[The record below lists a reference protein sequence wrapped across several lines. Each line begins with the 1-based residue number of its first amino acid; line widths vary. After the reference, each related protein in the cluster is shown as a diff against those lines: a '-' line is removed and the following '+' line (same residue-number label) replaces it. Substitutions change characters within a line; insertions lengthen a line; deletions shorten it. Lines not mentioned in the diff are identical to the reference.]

1 MKNMITMKK
10 WKIWV
15 IVAVV
20 VAAAAA
26 TWWLI
31 WFNSRTVIRV
41 GSRRITAD
49 EIGGRLTGVPEYYY
63 GFLSTEGGMRQ
74 YVEGVVKEQV
84 IVQMARRRGLHR
96 RQDVRERL
104 RDLEEQLLIGT
115 MIQELQKRNLGISD
129 AEVEEF
135 YQEHSQEF
143 KRPQKVRVSHILV
156 STRKEAEEV
165 LKELSEGGNFGS
177 LVHKYSIDTQTSRSD
192 GDIGYFSRGDMV
204 PAFESAAFA
213 LESIGDISDVVQT
226 EFGYHIIKLTGRS
239 SGERRSTDEAREEAR
254 TILVKNRFD
263 ELLTEWRKDLG
274 VKIDYEKLAKIKLP
288 VTLPQGTTVQQ
299 ETD

>member
-1 MKNMITMKK
+1 MKNIIAKK
-10 WKIWV
+10 WKRWV
-15 IVAVV
+15 IVTVV
-20 VAAAAA
+20 VVIAVGI
-26 TWWLI
+26 WWLV

-49 EIGGRLTGVPEYYY
+49 EIGARLTGVPEYYY

-74 YVEGVVKEQV
+74 YVEGMVKEQ
-84 IVQMARRRGLHR
+84 ILVQMARRRGLHR

-129 AEVEEF
+129 TEVEEF
-135 YQEHSQEF
+135 YQQHSQEF
-143 KRPQKVRVSHILV
+143 VRPQKVKVSHILV
-156 STRKEAEEV
+156 STKKEAEET
-165 LKELSEGGNFGS
+165 LKRLNEGEDFDS
-177 LVHKYSIDTQTSRSD
+177 LVRKYSIDTQTSSSG
-192 GDIGYFSRGDMV
+192 GDVGYFSRGDMV
-204 PAFESAAFA
+204 PAFENAAFA
-213 LESIGDISDVVQT
+213 LKNIGDISDVVQT

-239 SGERRSTDEAREEAR
+239 SGESRSADEAREEVR
-254 TILVKNRFD
+254 TILIKNRFD
-263 ELLTEWRKDLG
+263 ELLTDWRKDLG
-274 VKIDYEKLAKIKLP
+274 VKIDYEKLAKMKLP

>member
-1 MKNMITMKK
+1 MKK

-15 IVAVV
+15 IVCVV

-31 WFNSRTVIRV
+31 WLNSRTVIRV

-49 EIGGRLTGVPEYYY
+49 EIRARLTGVPEYYY

-84 IVQMARRRGLHR
+84 LVQMARRRGLHR

-129 AEVEEF
+129 VEVEEF
-135 YQEHSQEF
+135 YQQHSQEF

-156 STRKEAEEV
+156 STRKEAQEV
-165 LKELSEGGNFGS
+165 LKQLSGGEDFGS
-177 LVHKYSIDTQTSRSD
+177 LVRKHSIDTQTSRSG
-192 GDIGYFSRGDMV
+192 GDVGYFSRGDMV

-213 LESIGDISDVVQT
+213 LENIGDISDVVQT

-254 TILVKNRFD
+254 TILIKNRFD
-263 ELLTEWRKDLG
+263 ELLTKWRKDLG
-274 VKIDYEKLAKIKLP
+274 IKIDYEKLAKIKLP
-288 VTLPQGTTVQQ
+288 VTLPQGTTVQ
-299 ETD
+299 